1 MPSFSP
7 QSEKQLSTCDE
18 RLQKIARIA
27 IEVMD
32 FVVMEG
38 HRGKEAQ
45 DVAVA
50 RGASKVSWPHGKH
63 NSIPSL
69 AMDVA
74 PFPIDWKD
82 TERFV
87 LLHGVI
93 KAIAHDL
100 GIKIRH
106 GIDWD
111 SDLNM
116 REERFKDF
124 PHIELVDE

>member
-1 MPSFSP
+1 MPTFSQ
-7 QSEKQLSTCDE
+7 QSEERLATCDE
-18 RLQKIARIA
+18 RLQLIARAA

-38 HRGKEAQ
+38 HRNKEAQ
-45 DVAVA
+45 NVAVA
-50 RGASKVSWPHGKH
+50 RGNSQVSWPNGKH
-63 NSIPSL
+63 NSMPSR

-74 PFPIDWKD
+74 PYPIDWKD

-93 KAIAHDL
+93 KCIAHDL

-116 REERFKDF
+116 REEKFRDY
-124 PHIELVDE
+124 PHIELVD